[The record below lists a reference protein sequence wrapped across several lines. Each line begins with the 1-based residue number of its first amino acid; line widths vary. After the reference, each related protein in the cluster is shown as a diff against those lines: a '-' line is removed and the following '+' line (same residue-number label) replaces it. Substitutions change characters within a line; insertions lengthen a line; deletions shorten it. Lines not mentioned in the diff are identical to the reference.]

1 MSNAGNERVLHERV
15 DISLLPSS
23 LKGRVQA
30 HAGASWST
38 MLDGIADLR
47 VWLLNAQ
54 KYRCV
59 YCQVAIPGVSVGLCE
74 LDHILPKGASSKCDE
89 DKANTNAYE
98 NRQHTLG
105 YPAYTFVVTNLA
117 ASCKQC
123 NSSKKS
129 FDPLA
134 DRSKPLIGFPTK
146 DADYAWVH
154 PHFDN
159 YSKCIVINEH
169 WLYSWLNSKGEHT
182 IKACKLD
189 KGDVLARRHFSE
201 GLATRSKDLDHF
213 LFQLIG
219 GVDEIGHRDIVKTL
233 CDRFDLSEELA
244 GTLVEL
250 WSNARRQ
257 ASELERIGRETCVLL
272 GKEMLGRTPKPP
284 PAESEANVDSS
295 AVLSE
300 L

>member
-1 MSNAGNERVLHERV
+1 MSNAGSERVLHERV
-15 DISLLPSS
+15 DISLLPPS
-23 LKGRVQA
+23 LKGRVEA

-38 MLDGIADLR
+38 LLDGIADLR
-47 VWLLNAQ
+47 TWLLNAQ

-74 LDHILPKGASSKCDE
+74 LDHILPKGGSSKCDE
-89 DKANTNAYE
+89 GKAKTNDYD

-105 YPAYTFVVTNLA
+105 YPAYTFFVTNLA

-134 DRSKPLIGFPTK
+134 DRSKPLIGFPTQ
-146 DADYAWVH
+146 DAHYAWVH
-154 PHFDN
+154 PHFDD
-159 YSKCIVINEH
+159 YSKCIAINEH
-169 WLYSWLNSKGEHT
+169 WLYSWLNSKGEYT
-182 IKACKLD
+182 IKACKLNN
-189 KGDVLARRHFSE
+189 GDVLARRHFSE
-201 GLATRSKDLDHF
+201 GLATRSEDLDHF

-219 GVDEIGHRDIVKTL
+219 QIDEIGHRDIVKTL

-244 GTLVEL
+244 TTLVTL

-257 ASELERIGRETCVLL
+257 AAELERIGRETCALL

-284 PAESEANVDSS
+284 PADSS
-295 AVLSE
+295 VALSE